1 MQTQTQTHTKTLT
14 HTQKLSQTHTHTHT
28 QTQTHF
34 TQHNHQLVLI
44 TGMKPNQQN
53 TTGKVVIEQGGAD
66 RADVAYGSGCSR

>member
-14 HTQKLSQTHTHTHT
+14 HTHTKTLADTHTHTHT
-28 QTQTHF
+28 QTHF
-34 TQHNHQLVLI
+34 TQYNHQLVLI